1 MRGIRYPAMLLCL
14 LLLAG
19 CQTEGEFRLHW
30 KLWGFESRTFT
41 VGDER
46 VRVRVDTSGYGLYE
60 VEAEAEEGAIT
71 VLRDGTP
78 ILKGWF
84 TAEDYA
90 ELEEQGLA
98 AEGYRIVEHLEES
111 PGSLLLAPEAED
123 GEYAFFAGVEGSP
136 SGAAFYFPGDAP
148 EAEALDRVRRLQF
161 TKLD

>member
-1 MRGIRYPAMLLCL
+1 MRSIRYPAMLLCL

-19 CQTEGEFRLHW
+19 CQAEGEFRLHW
-30 KLWGFESRTFT
+30 KRWGCESRTFT

-60 VEAEAEEGAIT
+60 MEAEDGVIT

-78 ILKGWF
+78 ILEGWF

-90 ELEEQGLA
+90 ELEERGLA
-98 AEGYRIVEHLEES
+98 AEGYRIVEHLEEP
-111 PGSLLLAPEAED
+111 PGSLLLAPEAEG
-123 GEYAFFAGVEGSP
+123 GEYAFFTGVEGSP
-136 SGAAFYFPGDAP
+136 SGAAFYFPGGAP
-148 EAEALDRVRRLQF
+148 EAEALDRVRRIQI